1 MGDAGDKD
9 TKDTVVTGGWWA
21 PGSSSKS
28 CLAASSHCST
38 SCLPPFRTGSV
49 PLCLAGTAAPW
60 CKGAPPGIA
69 ARCPMAGSRDRLSP
83 AALSPQHL
91 CFMGSFTAKPQVSAL
106 YLFICVLVHRKG
118 RWVWTPEAPKRG
130 KGTPRGTRLPK
141 GWVGE
146 ESAAPSLQLLCS
158 VLLSASPGWGRAA
171 ISGEDSSTAAPRPQ
185 NAAEFWIP
193 AV

>member
-1 MGDAGDKD
+1 MPGTRTPG
-9 TKDTVVTGGWWA
+9 TPWSREGGGHQAAA
-21 PGSSSKS
+21 PKV
-28 CLAASSHCST
+28 ASL
-38 SCLPPFRTGSV
+38 LP
-49 PLCLAGTAAPW
+49 ATAAPPA
-60 CKGAPPGIA
+60 CLLYAPDPCLCASLAPQHPGAKGPPGNCRA
-69 ARCPMAGSRDRLSP
+69 VPDGREQGQAQPC
-83 AALSPQHL
+83 SPQPSASL
-91 CFMGSFTAKPQVSAL
+91 LFTFTAKLQVSEL

-118 RWVWTPEAPKRG
+118 RWVLTPGAPKRG
-130 KGTPRGTRLPK
+130 KGTPRGTKLPK